1 MILNT
6 ISIYNDIYVYTITNN
21 INNVYINNKDNKY
34 IDNINKC
41 IDINNIYLYILLSFI
56 IF

>member
-6 ISIYNDIYVYTITNN
+6 IVIYNDIYVYTITNN

-34 IDNINKC
+34 IDNTNKC
-41 IDINNIYLYILLSFI
+41 IDINNNYLLIYYYPI
-56 IF
+56 